1 MLMDLLGSGHL
12 AHISNLKLVKG
23 SDLEASWKSQKAPV
37 YVANEKRKQIILQK
51 KDFGLNC

>member
-1 MLMDLLGSGHL
+1 MLIDLLESGHL

-23 SDLEASWKSQKAPV
+23 SDLEAFWKSQKAPQK
-37 YVANEKRKQIILQK
+37 ANEKRKQIILQK